1 MPDLPA
7 GEDERLRL
15 LAFSTPDLEAL
26 AAHLAAKGIAVTRL
40 VAPAPAIAVSDPDG
54 HPLAFVQRDWPPEAR
69 GPGPG
74 ARVQTPLSTRILHA
88 GLSIRDE
95 AAATRFYKDVLGFS
109 EIWRGG
115 RSEGVTDWINMRVPD
130 GTDYLEYMLVSSP
143 PDRRQRGVL
152 HHVALLVPD
161 IQAAWEAA
169 GARTPAGERARL
181 GPPNVGRNGRWQ
193 LNLYDT
199 DGTRTEL
206 MEPFTGSLSL
216 GVRARVD
223 RPEEQLQA
231 APGHGEAEG
240 GGNGEGGKQDD
251 QVHGGVFLV
260 NRRNSRQQQR
270 RPGLFL
276 HRVDV
281 RRTHRMAVP
290 SVVTAWVDEVAQ
302 VASPDPIVYCDGSE
316 AERDEL
322 VAECLA
328 TGELIELNQQKL
340 PGCYLHRSAP
350 NDVARTEHLTFICTP
365 TEGRRRAQ
373 QQLDGARGGAT
384 PS

>member
-1 MPDLPA
+1 MTARGGRLATITVAVLAALSVGVTAQVPANRPRITGIDHIVFRASDAAAAQRFYGELLGLRTTVGGTVAGTTGGPSIPARLHFEVGRRQTIYVEPDLPA

-26 AAHLAAKGIAVTRL
+26 AAHLTAKGIAVTRAT
-40 VAPAPAIAVSDPDG
+40 APGSAAAIAVSDPDG
-54 HPLAFVQRDWPPEAR
+54 HPLAFVQRDWPAKD
-69 GPGPG
+69 
-74 ARVQTPLSTRILHA
+74 QTQRPVVFSGKAALSTRLLHA
-88 GLSIRDE
+88 GLTIRDE

-115 RSEGVTDWINMRVPD
+115 RSEGVTDWVNMRVPD

-206 MEPFTGSLSL
+206 MEPFT
-216 GVRARVD
+216 VR
-223 RPEEQLQA
+223 
-231 APGHGEAEG
+231 
-240 GGNGEGGKQDD
+240 
-251 QVHGGVFLV
+251 
-260 NRRNSRQQQR
+260 
-270 RPGLFL
+270 
-276 HRVDV
+276 
-281 RRTHRMAVP
+281 
-290 SVVTAWVDEVAQ
+290 
-302 VASPDPIVYCDGSE
+302 
-316 AERDEL
+316 
-322 VAECLA
+322 
-328 TGELIELNQQKL
+328 
-340 PGCYLHRSAP
+340 
-350 NDVARTEHLTFICTP
+350 
-365 TEGRRRAQ
+365 
-373 QQLDGARGGAT
+373 
-384 PS
+384 

>member
-1 MPDLPA
+1 MTALGSRLATITAAVLAALSVGVTAQVPANRPRITGIDHIVFRASDAAAAKRFYGELLGLRATVGAVAAGTTGGASVPARLVFEVGRRQTIYVEPDLPA

-26 AAHLAAKGIAVTRL
+26 AAHLTAKGIAVTRAT
-40 VAPAPAIAVSDPDG
+40 APGSAAAIAVSDPDG
-54 HPLAFVQRDWPPEAR
+54 HPLAFVQRDWPAKD
-69 GPGPG
+69 
-74 ARVQTPLSTRILHA
+74 QTQRPVVFSGKAALSTRLLHA
-88 GLSIRDE
+88 GLTIRDE

-206 MEPFTGSLSL
+206 MEPFT
-216 GVRARVD
+216 VR
-223 RPEEQLQA
+223 
-231 APGHGEAEG
+231 
-240 GGNGEGGKQDD
+240 
-251 QVHGGVFLV
+251 
-260 NRRNSRQQQR
+260 
-270 RPGLFL
+270 
-276 HRVDV
+276 
-281 RRTHRMAVP
+281 
-290 SVVTAWVDEVAQ
+290 
-302 VASPDPIVYCDGSE
+302 
-316 AERDEL
+316 
-322 VAECLA
+322 
-328 TGELIELNQQKL
+328 
-340 PGCYLHRSAP
+340 
-350 NDVARTEHLTFICTP
+350 
-365 TEGRRRAQ
+365 
-373 QQLDGARGGAT
+373 
-384 PS
+384 